1 MTMSFN
7 NVDEGHE
14 TCSSHTVSELNPAP
28 RREMQAR
35 NAAGNMS

>member
-14 TCSSHTVSELNPAP
+14 TCRSRTVSVAKPTL
-28 RREMQAR
+28 RWEMQAR